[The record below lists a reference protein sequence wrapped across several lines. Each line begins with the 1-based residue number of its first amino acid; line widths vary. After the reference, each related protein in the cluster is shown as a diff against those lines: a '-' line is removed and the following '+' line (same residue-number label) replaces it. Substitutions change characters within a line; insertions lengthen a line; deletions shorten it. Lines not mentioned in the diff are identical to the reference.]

1 MIGRKRIVNKRSFKN
16 FKPAEFLSALSKLSW
31 WSVYSSEDVDSA
43 LCEFNTKVTK
53 ILDEFAP
60 VKSFQVRNNYVPW
73 LSKQTLDIMK
83 ERNTAQHRAAMTGL
97 DEDWQFYRQLRNQV
111 NRLVKTEKSQWRT
124 NRLNSVG
131 QDSGLVWRNL
141 KNWFGWNR
149 QGPPTKLL
157 SGGNIF
163 TKPHELANIMNKFF
177 TSKIQ
182 AHVSNLSP
190 AHSDPVDPIIK
201 IMESKNCR
209 LSLTPVHPDQ
219 VFEIISSVK
228 TSSSCGLDNINV
240 KILKLGINH
249 LLPSITHIINLS
261 IASQTFP
268 VDWKTAK
275 VIPLHKK
282 KDVSHPEN
290 YRPVSLLSSVSK
302 VCEKAIFIQLVTYF
316 ESNNLIHPSHH
327 GFRADHNTTTALIEM
342 ADRWVESFDE
352 GKLSAVVA
360 LDMSAAFDLVDRNI
374 LKEKLLA
381 YNLDLSMV
389 NWIDSYLTGR
399 KQRVYID
406 GVLSEELPVDVGVP
420 QGSILG
426 PLIYVIYTSDL
437 PQAIHST
444 HLGRETGPGGEC
456 LDCGFLSCYADD
468 STYTVSSDNPIHIS
482 EQITAKYGELATYMR
497 NNRLVLN
504 TDKTHVLVMASAFK
518 HRKHGN
524 FNISLNTGNE
534 IIHPIE
540 SEYLLGANLS
550 NNFQWNQHVR
560 DGDTSLVKTLSKK
573 NTALGKIARIA
584 DFKTRKMI
592 GSGLIMS
599 TLSYIIQV
607 YGGCSNY
614 LINML
619 QVQQNT
625 AARHITKLPWMT
637 STKTLLTQCNWL
649 SVRQLIEY
657 HSLILFHKALVT
669 EKPDYIYKKIK
680 TRARETRTADY
691 LTVVETRNLK
701 TATASK
707 SFIPRT
713 IISWNSLPLAIREI
727 RLKHQFKTELR
738 AFIKENIPV
747 K

>member
-1 MIGRKRIVNKRSFKN
+1 
-16 FKPAEFLSALSKLSW
+16 
-31 WSVYSSEDVDSA
+31 
-43 LCEFNTKVTK
+43 
-53 ILDEFAP
+53 
-60 VKSFQVRNNYVPW
+60 
-73 LSKQTLDIMK
+73 
-83 ERNTAQHRAAMTGL
+83 
-97 DEDWQFYRQLRNQV
+97 
-111 NRLVKTEKSQWRT
+111 
-124 NRLNSVG
+124 
-131 QDSGLVWRNL
+131 
-141 KNWFGWNR
+141 
-149 QGPPTKLL
+149 
-157 SGGNIF
+157 
-163 TKPHELANIMNKFF
+163 
-177 TSKIQ
+177 
-182 AHVSNLSP
+182 
-190 AHSDPVDPIIK
+190 
-201 IMESKNCR
+201 
-209 LSLTPVHPDQ
+209 
-219 VFEIISSVK
+219 
-228 TSSSCGLDNINV
+228 
-240 KILKLGINH
+240 
-249 LLPSITHIINLS
+249 
-261 IASQTFP
+261 
-268 VDWKTAK
+268 
-275 VIPLHKK
+275 
-282 KDVSHPEN
+282 
-290 YRPVSLLSSVSK
+290 
-302 VCEKAIFIQLVTYF
+302 
-316 ESNNLIHPSHH
+316 
-327 GFRADHNTTTALIEM
+327 
-342 ADRWVESFDE
+342 
-352 GKLSAVVA
+352 
-360 LDMSAAFDLVDRNI
+360 
-374 LKEKLLA
+374 
-381 YNLDLSMV
+381 
-389 NWIDSYLTGR
+389 
-399 KQRVYID
+399 
-406 GVLSEELPVDVGVP
+406 
-420 QGSILG
+420 
-426 PLIYVIYTSDL
+426 
-437 PQAIHST
+437 
-444 HLGRETGPGGEC
+444 
-456 LDCGFLSCYADD
+456 
-468 STYTVSSDNPIHIS
+468 
-482 EQITAKYGELATYMR
+482 MR

-713 IISWNSLPLAIREI
+713 ITSWNSLPLAIREI
-727 RLKHQFKTELR
+727 RLKHQFKTKLR